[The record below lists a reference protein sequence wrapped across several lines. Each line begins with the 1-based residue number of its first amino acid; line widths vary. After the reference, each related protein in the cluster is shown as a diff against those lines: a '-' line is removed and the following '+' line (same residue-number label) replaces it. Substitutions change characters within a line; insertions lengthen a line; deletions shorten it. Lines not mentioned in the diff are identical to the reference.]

1 MKLIGK
7 GHRHKTT
14 QEKVRLRE
22 VVEVAKTFEAT
33 TFANQLMKTA
43 RNTQQEQVN
52 YTTKSPQ
59 LSQCFWCGGKHQQPR
74 QQHCPA
80 IGKKCAKCGII
91 GHFARVCRGGTR
103 RQARQ
108 HQSNFISEDT
118 NEEAFVTECDTT
130 PQFARKYFA
139 NLHLIHG
146 EKTKVVKAQIDSAS
160 TCNTISSSLLRKLFP
175 NAEIRRTR
183 SKINTYGSETMRP
196 EGQVTLCCER
206 RGRIHT
212 IDFLVV
218 NVPDG
223 KPALLSGR
231 DAQALNYLRV
241 YADET
246 ANALEEE
253 IPRNPQPTPPLGKL
267 TKNDVLQ
274 CYADVFRPGRGSPLG
289 TPMHIELDPNV
300 RPVHAQVRRVPVA
313 KLGRVNEEL
322 ERLSNEGIITPVTQ
336 PTDWLSNILV
346 KEKPNGKLRICIDPS
361 QTINKA
367 IRRPKYTIPTIEEK
381 LPLLTNAKV
390 FTIVDVSEAFHTIE
404 LDEESSLL
412 TTFQGPSGRYCFTR
426 MPFGIASG
434 PEEYQR
440 RQHEFLDGLQGVINI
455 ADDICVFGCGD
466 SKEEADLDHDKN
478 LTSLLEKCSKQDLRL
493 SSVTFMG
500 HKLTDKGVEPDPA
513 KVDAITKM
521 PTPTDKSGVQRFL
534 GMCQYLSK
542 FCHNLSETVLPLR
555 DLTKENS
562 TFLWSNNHENAFNSA
577 KNLIAS
583 ATALRYYD
591 PALPVTLQVDA
602 SEDAIGGV
610 LLQDDQPV
618 CFTSHRLN
626 NTEKNYVQIEKEC
639 LAIVSCMDKWHQYL
653 YGKHDITVHTDHQ
666 PLETIFKK
674 PLSKAPRRL
683 QRMMLK
689 LQRYQFSVRYKKG
702 KELYVADTLSRA
714 PVADQPSAPDAK
726 QGYEVFRLEIAEMDI
741 EPNRITSETMQQI
754 KQETTKDS
762 VLVSL
767 CDVVASGWPAERKE
781 TPEHLRQYWSFRDEI
796 SVYDGV
802 AYRSHQVIVPSSL
815 REEMLQKIHKAHQG
829 VDSSIRRARES
840 LFWPGMQAAIKEKC
854 LSCGL
859 CARYVSERPQEPM
872 KSHTIPDRPWSKI
885 SADLFQLDGN
895 NYLVMV
901 DHYSDYIEL
910 DSLNTNTSANTVI
923 RAMKRQFARHGIPD
937 ELLTDNGPQFESH
950 EYSRFAREYGFTIVK
965 SSPYYSR
972 GNGKAESAVKI
983 AKNILKK
990 SRKDDPYLALLA
1002 YRNTPQQGY
1011 NYSPAQRLMSRRLK
1025 DIIPTAHQQLTPQ
1038 TASPSLVHDDIAER
1052 RRRSMAQYNKRASQ
1066 PLREFSKGEKVFVKP
1081 RPGNKHQPWIYGEVI
1096 GSTAPRSCT
1105 VNTSAGPV
1113 RRNHTQ
1119 IREAKVEPE
1128 DKLEDRL
1135 ETVSLPESELAE
1147 TDQPV
1152 EREPTP
1158 QTEPEP
1164 VSTLR
1169 RSMRQRRPP
1178 TRFKDFVMD

>member
-1 MKLIGK
+1 M
-7 GHRHKTT
+7 
-14 QEKVRLRE
+14 
-22 VVEVAKTFEAT
+22 
-33 TFANQLMKTA
+33 
-43 RNTQQEQVN
+43 
-52 YTTKSPQ
+52 
-59 LSQCFWCGGKHQQPR
+59 
-74 QQHCPA
+74 
-80 IGKKCAKCGII
+80 
-91 GHFARVCRGGTR
+91 
-103 RQARQ
+103 
-108 HQSNFISEDT
+108 
-118 NEEAFVTECDTT
+118 
-130 PQFARKYFA
+130 
-139 NLHLIHG
+139 
-146 EKTKVVKAQIDSAS
+146 KAQIDSAS
-160 TCNTISSSLLRKLFP
+160 TCNTIPSSLLRKLFP
-175 NAEIRRTR
+175 NAKIRRTR
-183 SKINTYGSETMRP
+183 SKINMYGSETMRP

-206 RGRIHT
+206 RDRIHT

-231 DAQALNYLRV
+231 DAQALNYLKV

-246 ANALEEE
+246 ANAVEEE
-253 IPRNPQPTPPLGKL
+253 IPHNPQPALPLGKL

-274 CYADVFRPGRGSPLG
+274 FYSNVFRPGRGSPLG

-313 KLGRVNEEL
+313 KLDRVNEEL
-322 ERLSNEGIITPVTQ
+322 ERLSKEGIIKPVSQ

-361 QTINKA
+361 QTINRA

-412 TTFQGPSGRYCFTR
+412 TTFQGPSGRYCYTR

-455 ADDICVFGCGD
+455 ADDICVFGCGN

-493 SSVTFMG
+493 SAKKLQFKSPSVTFMG
-500 HKLTDKGVEPDPA
+500 HRLTDKGVEPDPA
-513 KVDAITKM
+513 KVDAITNT

-562 TFLWSNNHENAFNSA
+562 IFLWSNNHEDAFNLA

-610 LLQDDQPV
+610 LLQNDQPV

-626 NTEKNYVQIEKEC
+626 NTEKNYAQIEKEC
-639 LAIVSCMDKWHQYL
+639 LAIVSCMEKWHQYL

-714 PVADQPSAPDAK
+714 PVADHPSAPDAK
-726 QGYEVFRLEIAEMDI
+726 LEYEVFRLEIAEMDI

-754 KQETTKDS
+754 KQETAKDS
-762 VLVSL
+762 VLASL

-854 LSCGL
+854 LLCGL
-859 CARYVSERPQEPM
+859 CARYVCERPQEPM
-872 KSHTIPDRPWSKI
+872 KSHTIPIRPWSKI

-895 NYLVMV
+895 NYLVLCMETSQKE
-901 DHYSDYIEL
+901 DEDRWSSITRGL
-910 DSLNTNTSANTVI
+910 RSLL
-923 RAMKRQFARHGIPD
+923 
-937 ELLTDNGPQFESH
+937 E
-950 EYSRFAREYGFTIVK
+950 
-965 SSPYYSR
+965 SSPR
-972 GNGKAESAVKI
+972 G
-983 AKNILKK
+983 KK
-990 SRKDDPYLALLA
+990 CL
-1002 YRNTPQQGY
+1002 
-1011 NYSPAQRLMSRRLK
+1011 
-1025 DIIPTAHQQLTPQ
+1025 
-1038 TASPSLVHDDIAER
+1038 
-1052 RRRSMAQYNKRASQ
+1052 
-1066 PLREFSKGEKVFVKP
+1066 
-1081 RPGNKHQPWIYGEVI
+1081 
-1096 GSTAPRSCT
+1096 
-1105 VNTSAGPV
+1105 
-1113 RRNHTQ
+1113 
-1119 IREAKVEPE
+1119 
-1128 DKLEDRL
+1128 
-1135 ETVSLPESELAE
+1135 
-1147 TDQPV
+1147 
-1152 EREPTP
+1152 
-1158 QTEPEP
+1158 
-1164 VSTLR
+1164 
-1169 RSMRQRRPP
+1169 
-1178 TRFKDFVMD
+1178 